1 MKDRFNIL
9 HLDDNSQFTYV
20 IGTILEELKEHN
32 VYYESVHNRKE
43 AIDKLKASKFHL
55 YIGDLMLED
64 DHNADPGVNLIKD
77 INKEYPELKIMV
89 LSSRTDNSLR
99 NKLKP
104 YIAEY
109 VTKDFRPST
118 FPDKVLSALGIN

>member
-20 IGTILEELKEHN
+20 METILKELKKYN
-32 VYYESVHNRKE
+32 VYYESATDAKE
-43 AIDKLKASKFHL
+43 AVDKLKANKFHL

-64 DHNADPGVNLIKD
+64 DHDADPGVNLIKS

-89 LSSRTDNSLR
+89 LSARTDRSL
-99 NKLKP
+99 KEELAP
-104 YIAEY
+104 YIVEY

-118 FPDKVLSALGIN
+118 FPKKVLNILGIN